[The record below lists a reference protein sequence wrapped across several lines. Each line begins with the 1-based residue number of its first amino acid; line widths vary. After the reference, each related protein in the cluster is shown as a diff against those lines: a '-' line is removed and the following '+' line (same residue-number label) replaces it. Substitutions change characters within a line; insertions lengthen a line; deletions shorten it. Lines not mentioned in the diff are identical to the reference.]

1 MCWLYLILHPP
12 PPPSHPKIQTQE
24 QPLHQP
30 PFTIQLHPPPT
41 HSYTPTPHIKVE
53 QTGMYLSQKHMLIL
67 PGLDIGV
74 HKVLHLT
81 DVLLFQLLETLPTT
95 THSPC
100 KSQVHL
106 TTLPIWHI
114 YNHSSSINHNT
125 QSLSITGPPHHTAH
139 LAHLQ
144 SLLFHQPQHTVLVN
158 YRSTSPHCT
167 SGTFTIT
174 LLPSTTTHSPCQLQ
188 VHLTTL
194 HIWHNTFTVTPLSST
209 TIHSAPCH
217 SMHLAER
224 IHNHYSKASVLYS
237 VTEILHSS

>member
-1 MCWLYLILHPP
+1 
-12 PPPSHPKIQTQE
+12 
-24 QPLHQP
+24 
-30 PFTIQLHPPPT
+30 
-41 HSYTPTPHIKVE
+41 
-53 QTGMYLSQKHMLIL
+53 MYLSQKHMLIL

-106 TTLPIWHI
+106 TTLRIWHI

-158 YRSTSPHCT
+158 HRSTSPHCAF
-167 SGTFTIT
+167 GTFTIT
-174 LLPSTTTHSPCQLQ
+174 PLPSTTTHSPCQLQ

-194 HIWHNTFTVTPLSST
+194 HIWHIYNHSSSINHNTQYLSIT
-209 TIHSAPCH
+209 GPPHHTLHIWHIYNHSSSINHNTQSLSITGPPHHTA
-217 SMHLAER
+217 HLAQH
-224 IHNHYSKASVLYS
+224 IYS
-237 VTEILHSS
+237 HSSFINRNTQRTLPQHAFGRTHS